1 MRSPV
6 RGVNMRPY
14 EEKGDIRTFSR
25 NVDSHEL
32 KWHRDEEDRVVT
44 PLNEND
50 WMFQRD
56 NQLPEP
62 IRGQIRIAR
71 GEWHRVIKG
80 TTDLIVR
87 VEKGTA

>member
-1 MRSPV
+1 MK
-6 RGVNMRPY
+6 PY
-14 EEKGDIRTFSR
+14 NEKGDIRTFSR
-25 NVDSHEL
+25 GVDSHEL

-62 IRGQIRIAR
+62 IRGEIRIAR

-80 TTDLIVR
+80 TTDLVVKIQKV
-87 VEKGTA
+87 KS

>member
-1 MRSPV
+1 
-6 RGVNMRPY
+6 MRPY

>member
-1 MRSPV
+1 
-6 RGVNMRPY
+6 MRPY
-14 EEKGDIRTFSR
+14 EEKGDTRTFSQ
-25 NVDSHEL
+25 NVDPHEL
-32 KWHRDEEDRVVT
+32 KWHRDEEDRLVT

-62 IRGQIRIAR
+62 IRGPIRIAR

-80 TTDLIVR
+80 TTDLVVR
-87 VEKGTA
+87 IEKGTA